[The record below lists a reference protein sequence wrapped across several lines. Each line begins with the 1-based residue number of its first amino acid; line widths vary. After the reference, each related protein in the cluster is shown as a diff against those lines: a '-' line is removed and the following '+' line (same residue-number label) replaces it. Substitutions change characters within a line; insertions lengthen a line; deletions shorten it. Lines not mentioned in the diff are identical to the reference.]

1 MTGVDDFEAP
11 ATEVD
16 VKTGRGGGGEL
27 ACGEGDKATFGVAGE
42 EGNLAPKDARG
53 WKKKGLAIAGK
64 AKSSGGD
71 GENFVGMEKEDFTLK
86 AAEESESTSRGSGLD
101 FSRKGDTLAKA
112 YGIGFFVMD
121 VEGGTELFGE
131 EKLKSVGTEVENG
144 GADGQAGHKEVKA
157 DCWGMGNT

>member
-27 ACGEGDKATFGVAGE
+27 ACSEGDKATFGLAGE
-42 EGNLAPKDARG
+42 EENLAPKDARG
-53 WKKKGLAIAGK
+53 WKEKGLAIAGK

-86 AAEESESTSRGSGLD
+86 AGEESESTSRGSGLD

-131 EKLKSVGTEVENG
+131 EKLKSVGTEVEDG
-144 GADGQAGHKEVKA
+144 GADGRAGHKEVKA
-157 DCWGMGNT
+157 DC

>member
-27 ACGEGDKATFGVAGE
+27 ACSEGDKATFGVAGE
-42 EGNLAPKDARG
+42 ERNLAPKDARG
-53 WKKKGLAIAGK
+53 WKEKGLAIAGK

-86 AAEESESTSRGSGLD
+86 AGEESESTSRGSGLD
-101 FSRKGDTLAKA
+101 FPREGDTLAET
-112 YGIGFFVMD
+112 YGIGLFVMKA
-121 VEGGTELFGE
+121 EGGTGLFGE
-131 EKLKSVGTEVENG
+131 EKFKGVGTEVENG

>member
-1 MTGVDDFEAP
+1 M
-11 ATEVD
+11 
-16 VKTGRGGGGEL
+16 
-27 ACGEGDKATFGVAGE
+27 
-42 EGNLAPKDARG
+42 
-53 WKKKGLAIAGK
+53 AIAGK

-121 VEGGTELFGE
+121 VEVRTGLFGE
-131 EKLKSVGTEVENG
+131 EKFKGVGTKIEDG
-144 GADGQAGHKEVKA
+144 GAEGRVGHKEVKA
-157 DCWGMGNT
+157 DC